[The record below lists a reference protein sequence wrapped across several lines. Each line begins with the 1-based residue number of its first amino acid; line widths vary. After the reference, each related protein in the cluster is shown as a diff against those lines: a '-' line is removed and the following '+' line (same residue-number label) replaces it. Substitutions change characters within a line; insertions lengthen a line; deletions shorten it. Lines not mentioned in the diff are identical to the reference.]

1 MTMALEFGGT
11 HCSYINLSH
20 DCIRPMTGSY
30 KYLTLAGIFP
40 VINTV
45 RGHWE
50 SWVTLGVSGKPRVKG
65 SLQGYVNTL
74 LG

>member
-1 MTMALEFGGT
+1 
-11 HCSYINLSH
+11 
-20 DCIRPMTGSY
+20 MTGSY

-40 VINTV
+40 VVNTM